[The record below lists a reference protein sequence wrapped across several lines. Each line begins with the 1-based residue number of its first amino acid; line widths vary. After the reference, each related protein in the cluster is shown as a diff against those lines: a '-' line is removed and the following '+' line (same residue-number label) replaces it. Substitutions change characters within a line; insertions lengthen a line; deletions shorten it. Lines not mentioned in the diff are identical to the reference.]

1 MKKFSFNL
9 DSLLVLRERDE
20 QNARVALTEANAYVE
35 RVNQEIARLESSI
48 SGTYDSWDGQS
59 GRRFTPMD
67 RIGLSGQVASLQVEV
82 VQAKKTLQAAQDRR
96 AKAMHAL
103 QEASRNRKVV
113 TNLKE
118 KRFQAHT
125 AELLKQEANEIEDIF
140 NARRSAH

>member
-9 DSLLVLRERDE
+9 ESILVLRERDD
-20 QNARVALTEANAYVE
+20 QNARATLTEANAYVE

-48 SGTYDSWDGQS
+48 SGAYDSWDGQS

-67 RIGLSGQVASLQVEV
+67 RIGLSGQVAALQAETM
-82 VQAKKTLQAAQDRR
+82 QAKKKLQAAHERR
-96 AKAMHAL
+96 AKAIRLL

-118 KRFQAHT
+118 KRLQAHT
-125 AELLKQEANEIEDIF
+125 AELLKREANEIEDIF